1 MSCLFQSLGTLCG
14 QDPTQLRLRICDYLE
29 TNPKLM
35 EGADAAAVIEWESN
49 QTMPDYVRH
58 MRSTSTWGGATEIAA
73 FVNMMGKAVVVVDL
87 RSNKKIT
94 FLPKSRRR
102 LPREIETLII
112 SWNGYHYE
120 PIRKEIRILQ

>member
-1 MSCLFQSLGTLCG
+1 MSCLFNSLGRLCG

-35 EGADAAAVIEWESN
+35 EGANASAVIEWESN
-49 QTMPDYVRH
+49 QTMPDYVRQ

-87 RSNKKIT
+87 RSNKNIT
-94 FLPKSRRR
+94 FLPKSRR
-102 LPREIETLII
+102 LPKKIETLFI
-112 SWNGYHYE
+112 SWTGAHYE
-120 PIRKEIRILQ
+120 PIKSEEMTL